1 MPQHAQLFYRLA
13 KLRKEAQHQRGRA
26 TASACEAT
34 TWRFVMPVHLG
45 DSLIYRNSWGTQELR
60 ELFDDVPRTRAWLE
74 ILAVLAET
82 QAECDLIPGEA
93 ARALVHTCRTI
104 PLHQAFFDEGRAGV
118 AEHNP

>member
-1 MPQHAQLFYRLA
+1 MPQHAQRFYRLA
-13 KLRKEAQHQRGRA
+13 ELRKEAQHQRGRA

-45 DSLIYRNSWGTQELR
+45 DSLIYRNSWGTQELC

-82 QAECDLIPGEA
+82 QAECDLIPEEA
-93 ARALVHTCRTI
+93 GGAPVPNCHPTPLRAAVFR
-104 PLHQAFFDEGRAGV
+104 
-118 AEHNP
+118 